1 MTISQLSIFAENKPG
16 AIAEITDA
24 LGKAGVDIR
33 AMSIADTSD
42 FGIFRLIVNHVEDA
56 KKALTDIGCIVTVT
70 PIIAVMIPDN
80 PGALNEILKLFSEND
95 VNVEYMYAFVTMSKQ
110 NAYAVIRVEDND
122 KAIALLEANNIQ
134 PVTEEDIAKL

>member
-1 MTISQLSIFAENKPG
+1 MTIKQLSVFAENKPG

-24 LGKAGVDIR
+24 LGAAGVDIR

-42 FGIFRLIVNHVEDA
+42 FGIFRLIVNHVDDA
-56 KKALTDIGCIVTVT
+56 MKALADIGCIVSVT

-80 PGALNEILKLFSEND
+80 PGALNAILKLLSENN

-122 KAIALLEANNIQ
+122 SAVKLLTENNI
-134 PVTEEDIAKL
+134 PLVTESDIAKL

>member
-42 FGIFRLIVNHVEDA
+42 FGIFRLIVNHVEEA

-80 PGALNEILKLFSEND
+80 PGALNEILMLFSENG

-110 NAYAVIRVEDND
+110 NAYAVIRVEDNE
-122 KAIALLEANNIQ
+122 KAIALLKENNIR

>member
-24 LGKAGVDIR
+24 LGAAGVDIR

-42 FGIFRLIVNHVEDA
+42 FGIFRLIVNHAEEA
-56 KKALTDIGCIVTVT
+56 KTALTNIGCIVSVT
-70 PIIAVMIPDN
+70 PVIAVIIPDN

-122 KAIALLEANNIQ
+122 SAVKLL
-134 PVTEEDIAKL
+134 TEKGIKLLTDEDIQKL

>member
-24 LGKAGVDIR
+24 LGCAGVDIR
-33 AMSIADTSD
+33 SMSIADTSD

-56 KKALTDIGCIVTVT
+56 KKALTDIGCIVAVT
-70 PIIAVMIPDN
+70 PVIAVMIPDN
-80 PGALNEILKLFSEND
+80 PGALSEIIKLFSENN

-122 KAIALLEANNIQ
+122 KAITLLSANNIRL
-134 PVTEEDIAKL
+134 VTEEDIAKL

>member
-24 LGKAGVDIR
+24 LGAAGVDIR

-42 FGIFRLIVNHVEDA
+42 FGIFRLIVNHIEEA
-56 KKALTDIGCIVTVT
+56 KAALTNIGCIVSVT
-70 PIIAVMIPDN
+70 PIIAVVIPDN
-80 PGALNEILKLFSEND
+80 PGALNEILKLFSENS

-122 KAIALLEANNIQ
+122 SAIKLL
-134 PVTEEDIAKL
+134 TEKGIKLLTDEDIQKL